1 MKILDRYILS
11 TYLKTFFSVFT
22 ILMLIFIL
30 QSVWVYI
37 SELAGKDLEIE
48 IILKFLIYVSPRIV
62 VLVLPLTILLA
73 SIMVFGG
80 FSENYEFAAMKS
92 TGISL
97 QRAMKSLSVFIVLLA
112 VISFFFANSVIP
124 FAEFNFYSL
133 RRNIAKVKPAMAI
146 AEGQFNQLNDINIK
160 VAEKSGENG
169 GFLRDVIIHQKKGNV
184 RGNFT
189 VIKANTGEFISDD
202 TSDILQLVLFDGNY
216 YDEIQDK
223 DYTKRTKNRPQVKS
237 TFDKYIINIDVSQF
251 NNVDFENKENITKH
265 TMLNVTDLK
274 TAIDSLNTNRNN
286 ILETFSETMLRRTTY
301 HNLKLNFKQ
310 NELDSI
316 TTTEAVDI
324 LKLYEERNSIQIIDL
339 ALNTIKKA
347 KNDLT
352 SKSKAMLNSLV
363 NVNKHVVA
371 LHDKFALGLSCIILF
386 FVGAPL
392 GALIR
397 KGGIGLPLII
407 AILIFLTYHFI
418 GLFAKNSS
426 EDSSVDPVLA
436 AWLSSLILLP
446 FSIYLTNRATK
457 DRPLIDFDSVLIPL
471 KQLVASK
478 SDSDIFDSQQL
489 TSEDTSELESFENE
503 KLIDI
508 VKNFRQFGLSLNYK
522 QRALK
527 ILNSRGISELQ
538 LKMAG
543 NLSNQKYENALRLY
557 IDFKEHSKLA
567 LNLNILTILLGLG
580 GFVLSNNGIP
590 VIGKILSVI
599 AVLSLLFFVVLFLK
613 STSNQSDFYKLL
625 SIKFLTNSFVFII
638 LGIPLFV
645 LYRAFFIKKMKE
657 DLLKIS

>member
-1 MKILDRYILS
+1 LKILDRYILS

-478 SDSDIFDSQQL
+478 SDSEIFDSQQL

-567 LNLNILTILLGLG
+567 LVLNILTILLGLG

-645 LYRAFFIKKMKE
+645 LYRPFFIKKMKE

>member
-1 MKILDRYILS
+1 LKILDRYILT

-22 ILMLIFIL
+22 ILMMIFIL

-48 IILKFLIYVSPRIV
+48 IVLKFLLYVSPRIV

-97 QRAMKSLSVFIVLLA
+97 QRAMKSLSVFIVFLA

-169 GFLRDVIIHQKKGNV
+169 EFLRDVIIHQKKGTFT
-184 RGNFT
+184 GNFT

-216 YDEIQDK
+216 YDEIQSK

-237 TFDKYIINIDVSQF
+237 TFEKYIINIDVSQF
-251 NNVDFENKENITKH
+251 NDIDFESKETITKH
-265 TMLNVTDLK
+265 TMLNVMDLK
-274 TAIDSLNTNRNN
+274 TAIDSLNTKRGG
-286 ILETFSETMLRRTTY
+286 LLSTFSETMLKRTNQHTL
-301 HNLKLNFKQ
+301 NLNYKLS
-310 NELDSI
+310 ELDSI
-316 TTTEAVDI
+316 TETVDI
-324 LKLYEERNSIQIIDL
+324 LKLYEERKSIQLIDL
-339 ALNTIKKA
+339 ALNTTKTAKK
-347 KNDLT
+347 DLT
-352 SKSKAMLNSLV
+352 SKSKTMLDTLV
-363 NVNKHVVA
+363 TVNKHVVA
-371 LHDKFALGLSCIILF
+371 FHDKFALGLSCIILF

-426 EDSSVDPVLA
+426 EDSSIDPVVA

-457 DRPLIDFDSVLIPL
+457 DRALIDFDSVLIPL
-471 KQLVASK
+471 KRLVTSK
-478 SDSDIFDSQQL
+478 SDSEIVDEQQL
-489 TSEDTSELESFENE
+489 TSEDTSELGQFENN
-503 KLIDI
+503 KLIDV

-522 QRALK
+522 QTALR
-527 ILNSRGISELQ
+527 ILNTRGISELE
-538 LKMAG
+538 LKMGG
-543 NLSNQKYENALRLY
+543 NLSNQNYENALRLY
-557 IDFKEHSKLA
+557 IDFKENSKLA
-567 LNLNILTILLGLG
+567 LVLNVLTIVI
-580 GFVLSNNGIP
+580 GFCGSFLSNNEFPILGQ
-590 VIGKILSVI
+590 ILSGI
-599 AVLSLLFFVVLFLK
+599 AILSLIFFVVVFQK
-613 STSNQSDFYKLL
+613 TTSNQSDFYKLL
-625 SIKFLTNSFVFII
+625 SIKFLTNSFAFII
-638 LGIPLFV
+638 LGIPLFF
-645 LYRAFFIKKMKE
+645 LYRPFFIKKMKE

>member
-1 MKILDRYILS
+1 MKILDRYILT

-22 ILMLIFIL
+22 ILMMIFIL

-48 IILKFLIYVSPRIV
+48 IVLKFLLYVSPRIV

-97 QRAMKSLSVFIVLLA
+97 QRAMKSLSVFIVFLA

-169 GFLRDVIIHQKKGNV
+169 EFLRDVIIHQKKGTFT
-184 RGNFT
+184 GNFT

-216 YDEIQDK
+216 YDEIQSK

-237 TFDKYIINIDVSQF
+237 TFEKYIINIDVSQF
-251 NNVDFENKENITKH
+251 NDIDFESKETITKH
-265 TMLNVTDLK
+265 TMLNVMDLK
-274 TAIDSLNTNRNN
+274 TAIDSLNTKRGG
-286 ILETFSETMLRRTTY
+286 LLSTFSETMLKRTNQHTL
-301 HNLKLNFKQ
+301 NLNYKLS
-310 NELDSI
+310 ELDSI
-316 TTTEAVDI
+316 TETVDI
-324 LKLYEERNSIQIIDL
+324 LKLYEERKSIQLIDL
-339 ALNTIKKA
+339 ALNTTKTAKK
-347 KNDLT
+347 DLT
-352 SKSKAMLNSLV
+352 SKSKTMLDTLV
-363 NVNKHVVA
+363 TVNKHVVTF
-371 LHDKFALGLSCIILF
+371 HDKFALGLSCIILF

-426 EDSSVDPVLA
+426 EDSSIDPVVA

-457 DRPLIDFDSVLIPL
+457 DRALIDFDSVLIPL
-471 KQLVASK
+471 KRLVTSK
-478 SDSDIFDSQQL
+478 SDSEIVDEQQL
-489 TSEDTSELESFENE
+489 TSEDTSELGQFENN
-503 KLIDI
+503 KLIDV

-522 QRALK
+522 QTALR
-527 ILNSRGISELQ
+527 ILNTRGISELE
-538 LKMAG
+538 LKMGG
-543 NLSNQKYENALRLY
+543 NLSNQNYENALRLY
-557 IDFKEHSKLA
+557 IDFKENSKLA
-567 LNLNILTILLGLG
+567 LVLNVLTIVI
-580 GFVLSNNGIP
+580 GFCGSFLSNNEFPILGQ
-590 VIGKILSVI
+590 ILSGI
-599 AVLSLLFFVVLFLK
+599 AILSLIFFVVVFQK
-613 STSNQSDFYKLL
+613 TTSNQSDFYKLL

-638 LGIPLFV
+638 LGIPLFF
-645 LYRAFFIKKMKE
+645 LYRPYFIKKMKE

>member
-1 MKILDRYILS
+1 MKILDRYILT

-22 ILMLIFIL
+22 ILMMIFIL

-48 IILKFLIYVSPRIV
+48 VVLKFLLYVSPRIV

-97 QRAMKSLSVFIVLLA
+97 QRAMKSLSVFIVFLA

-146 AEGQFNQLNDINIK
+146 AEGQFNQLNEINIK

-169 GFLRDVIIHQKKGNV
+169 EFLRDVIIHQKKGSFS
-184 RGNFT
+184 GNFT
-189 VIKANTGEFISDD
+189 VIKANTGEFISNE
-202 TSDILQLVLFDGNY
+202 TSDVLQLVLFDGNY
-216 YDEIQDK
+216 YDEIQHK
-223 DYTKRTKNRPQVKS
+223 DYTKRTKNRPLVKS
-237 TFDKYIINIDVSQF
+237 TFEKYIINIDVSQF
-251 NNVDFENKENITKH
+251 NNIDFESKESITKH
-265 TMLNVTDLK
+265 TMLNVVDLK
-274 TAIDSLNTNRNN
+274 TAIDSLNVKRSDVLT
-286 ILETFSETMLRRTTY
+286 TFSETMLKRTNHHT
-301 HNLKLNFKQ
+301 LNQ
-310 NELDSI
+310 NYKVSELDSI
-316 TTTEAVDI
+316 TENVDI
-324 LKLYEERNSIQIIDL
+324 LKLYDERKSIQLIDL
-339 ALNTIKKA
+339 ALNTTKTAKKE
-347 KNDLT
+347 LT
-352 SKSKAMLNSLV
+352 SKSKTMLDSLV
-363 NVNKHVVA
+363 TVNKHVVA

-397 KGGIGLPLII
+397 KGGIGLPLVI

-457 DRPLIDFDSVLIPL
+457 DRALIDFDSVLIPL
-471 KQLVASK
+471 KRLVTSK
-478 SDSDIFDSQQL
+478 SDTEIVDTLQL
-489 TSEDTSELESFENE
+489 SSENTSELDGFDNK

-508 VKNFRQFGLSLNYK
+508 IKNFRQFGLSLNYR
-522 QRALK
+522 QTAIK
-527 ILNSRGISELQ
+527 ILNSRGISELE
-538 LKMAG
+538 LKLGG
-543 NLSNQKYENALRLY
+543 NLSNQKYENALRLF
-557 IDFKEHSKLA
+557 IDFKENSKLA
-567 LNLNILTILLGLG
+567 LVLNILTIILGLG
-580 GFVLSNNGIP
+580 GSILAENGIP
-590 VIGKILSVI
+590 IIGKITSGFAILGLI
-599 AVLSLLFFVVLFLK
+599 FFVVVFQK

-638 LGIPLFV
+638 LGIPLFF
-645 LYRAFFIKKMKE
+645 LYRPFFIKKMKE

>member
-97 QRAMKSLSVFIVLLA
+97 QRAMKSLSVFIVFLA

-169 GFLRDVIIHQKKGNV
+169 GFLKDVIIHQKKGNV

-265 TMLNVTDLK
+265 TMLNVKDLK

-286 ILETFSETMLRRTTY
+286 ILETFSETMLKRTTY

-310 NELDSI
+310 NELNSI

-339 ALNTIKKA
+339 ALNIIKKA

-478 SDSDIFDSQQL
+478 SDSEIFDSQQL

-567 LNLNILTILLGLG
+567 LVLNILTILLGLG

-590 VIGKILSVI
+590 VIGKILSII

-645 LYRAFFIKKMKE
+645 LYRPFFIKKMKE

>member
-1 MKILDRYILS
+1 LKILDRYILT

-22 ILMLIFIL
+22 ILMMIFIL

-48 IILKFLIYVSPRIV
+48 VILKFLIYVSPRIV

-97 QRAMKSLSVFIVLLA
+97 QRAMKSLSVFIVFLA

-124 FAEFNFYSL
+124 YAEFNFYSL

-169 GFLRDVIIHQKKGNV
+169 EFLKDVIIHQKKGNI

-189 VIKANTGEFISDD
+189 VIKANTGEFISNE

-237 TFDKYIINIDVSQF
+237 TFEKYIINIDVSQF
-251 NNVDFENKENITKH
+251 NNIDFESKESITKH
-265 TMLNVTDLK
+265 TMLNVMDLK
-274 TAIDSLNTNRNN
+274 TSIDSLNTKRGE
-286 ILETFSETMLRRTTY
+286 ILKTFSETMLKRTNHHTL
-301 HNLKLNFKQ
+301 NLNYKLG
-310 NELDSI
+310 EEDSI
-316 TTTEAVDI
+316 TKPVDV
-324 LKLYEERNSIQIIDL
+324 LKLYKERKIIQLIEL
-339 ALNTIKKA
+339 ALNTTKTAKK
-347 KNDLT
+347 DLT
-352 SKSKAMLNSLV
+352 SKSKTMLNTLV
-363 NVNKHVVA
+363 NVNKHIVA

-426 EDSSVDPVLA
+426 EDSSIDPVLA

-457 DRPLIDFDSVLIPL
+457 DRALIDFDSILIPL
-471 KQLVASK
+471 KHLVTSEL
-478 SDSDIFDSQQL
+478 DSEIANSQQL
-489 TSEDTSELESFENE
+489 TSEDTSELKGFENG

-522 QRALK
+522 QTALK
-527 ILNSRGISELQ
+527 ILNSRGISELE
-538 LKMAG
+538 LKMGG

-557 IDFKEHSKLA
+557 IDFKENSKLA
-567 LNLNILTILLGLG
+567 LVLNTLTIVLGFG
-580 GFVLSNNGIP
+580 SSVLSNNDFPIIGTTLSGIA
-590 VIGKILSVI
+590 ILT
-599 AVLSLLFFVVLFLK
+599 LLFFVVVFQK
-613 STSNQSDFYKLL
+613 TTSNQSDFYKLL

-638 LGIPLFV
+638 LGIPLFF
-645 LYRAFFIKKMKE
+645 LYRPYFVKKMKE

>member
-1 MKILDRYILS
+1 MKILDRYILT

-22 ILMLIFIL
+22 ILMMIFIL

-48 IILKFLIYVSPRIV
+48 IVLKFLLYVSPRIV

-97 QRAMKSLSVFIVLLA
+97 QRAMKSLSVFIVFLA

-169 GFLRDVIIHQKKGNV
+169 EYLRDVIIHQKKGTFT
-184 RGNFT
+184 GNFT
-189 VIKANTGEFISDD
+189 VIKANTGEFISDE

-216 YDEIQDK
+216 YDEIQSK

-237 TFDKYIINIDVSQF
+237 TFEKYIINIDVSQF
-251 NNVDFENKENITKH
+251 NDIDFESKETITKH
-265 TMLNVTDLK
+265 TMLNVVDLK
-274 TAIDSLNTNRNN
+274 TAIDSLNTKREG
-286 ILETFSETMLRRTTY
+286 ILTTFSETMLKRTNQHTL
-301 HNLKLNFKQ
+301 NLNYKLS
-310 NELDSI
+310 ELDSI
-316 TTTEAVDI
+316 TETVDI
-324 LKLYEERNSIQIIDL
+324 LNLYEERKRIQLIDL
-339 ALNTIKKA
+339 ALNTTKTAKK
-347 KNDLT
+347 DLT
-352 SKSKAMLNSLV
+352 AKSKTMLDTLV
-363 NVNKHVVA
+363 IVNKHVVA
-371 LHDKFALGLSCIILF
+371 FHDKFALGLSCIILF

-426 EDSSVDPVLA
+426 EDSSIDPVAA
-436 AWLSSLILLP
+436 AWLASIILLP

-457 DRPLIDFDSVLIPL
+457 DRALIDFDSVLIPL
-471 KQLVASK
+471 KRLVTSK
-478 SDSDIFDSQQL
+478 LDSEIVDVQQL
-489 TSEDTSELESFENE
+489 TSEDTSELDQFENG
-503 KLIDI
+503 KLIDV

-522 QRALK
+522 QTALK
-527 ILNSRGISELQ
+527 ILNTRGISELE
-538 LKMAG
+538 LKMGG
-543 NLSNQKYENALRLY
+543 NLSNQNYENALRLY
-557 IDFKEHSKLA
+557 IDFKENSKLA
-567 LNLNILTILLGLG
+567 LVLNILTIVLGLG
-580 GFVLSNNGIP
+580 GEFLSNNEFPTLGQ
-590 VIGKILSVI
+590 ILSGI
-599 AVLSLLFFVVLFLK
+599 AILSLIFFVVVFQK
-613 STSNQSDFYKLL
+613 TTSNQSDFYKLL

-638 LGIPLFV
+638 LGIPLFF
-645 LYRAFFIKKMKE
+645 LYRPFFVKKMKE

>member
-1 MKILDRYILS
+1 M
-11 TYLKTFFSVFT
+11 FT
-22 ILMLIFIL
+22 ILMMIFIL

-48 IILKFLIYVSPRIV
+48 VVLKFLIYVSPRIV

-80 FSENYEFAAMKS
+80 FSENHEFAAMKS

-97 QRAMKSLSVFIVLLA
+97 QRAMKSLSVFIVFLA

-124 FAEFNFYSL
+124 YAEFNFYSL

-169 GFLRDVIIHQKKGNV
+169 EFLKDVIIHQKKGNLI
-184 RGNFT
+184 GNFT
-189 VIKANTGEFISDD
+189 VIKANTGEFTSNESDL
-202 TSDILQLVLFDGNY
+202 LQLVLYDGNY
-216 YDEIQDK
+216 YDEIQEK
-223 DYTKRTKNRPQVKS
+223 DYTKRIKNRPQVKS
-237 TFDKYIINIDVSQF
+237 TFKKYIINIDVSQF
-251 NNVDFENKENITKH
+251 NNIDFERKETITKH
-265 TMLNVTDLK
+265 TMLNVVDLK
-274 TAIDSLNTNRNN
+274 TAIDSLNTKRGK
-286 ILETFSETMLRRTTY
+286 ILETFSKTMLKRTNHHTL
-301 HNLKLNFKQ
+301 NLNYKLRKQ
-310 NELDSI
+310 DSI
-316 TTTEAVDI
+316 TKPVDI
-324 LKLYEERNSIQIIDL
+324 LKLYEERKSIQLIDL
-339 ALNTIKKA
+339 ALNTVKTAKK
-347 KNDLT
+347 DLR
-352 SKSKAMLNSLV
+352 SKSKKMLDTLV
-363 NVNKHVVA
+363 NVNKHIVA

-436 AWLSSLILLP
+436 SWLSSLILLP

-457 DRPLIDFDSVLIPL
+457 DRALIDFDSILIPL
-471 KQLVASK
+471 KHFVTSK
-478 SDSDIFDSQQL
+478 SDSEIVDSQQL
-489 TSEDTSELESFENE
+489 TSENTSELNKFEND

-508 VKNFRQFGLSLNYK
+508 IKNFRQFGLSLNYK
-522 QRALK
+522 QKALK
-527 ILNSRGISELQ
+527 ILNSRGISELE
-538 LKMAG
+538 LKMGG

-557 IDFKEHSKLA
+557 IDFKENSKLA
-567 LNLNILTILLGLG
+567 LVLNLLTIVLGLVGSILNNNSNLVLGNIL
-580 GFVLSNNGIP
+580 NGIA
-590 VIGKILSVI
+590 ILN
-599 AVLSLLFFVVLFLK
+599 LLFFVVVFQK
-613 STSNQSDFYKLL
+613 TTSNQSDFYKLL

-638 LGIPLFV
+638 LGIPLFF
-645 LYRAFFIKKMKE
+645 LYRPYFIKKMKQ

>member
-1 MKILDRYILS
+1 MKILDRYILK

-22 ILMLIFIL
+22 ILMMIFIL

-48 IILKFLIYVSPRIV
+48 VILKFLIYVSPRIV

-97 QRAMKSLSVFIVLLA
+97 QRAMKSLSVFIVFLA

-124 FAEFNFYSL
+124 YAEFNFYSL

-169 GFLRDVIIHQKKGNV
+169 EFLKDVIIHQKKGNI

-189 VIKANTGEFISDD
+189 VIKANTGEFISNE

-237 TFDKYIINIDVSQF
+237 TFEKYIINIDVSQF
-251 NNVDFENKENITKH
+251 NNIDFESKESITKH
-265 TMLNVTDLK
+265 TMLNVMDLK
-274 TAIDSLNTNRNN
+274 TSIDSLNTKRGE
-286 ILETFSETMLRRTTY
+286 ILKTFSETMLKRTNHHTL
-301 HNLKLNFKQ
+301 NLNYKLG
-310 NELDSI
+310 EEDSI
-316 TTTEAVDI
+316 TKPVDV
-324 LKLYEERNSIQIIDL
+324 LKLYKERKSIQLIEL
-339 ALNTIKKA
+339 ALNTTKTAKK
-347 KNDLT
+347 DLT
-352 SKSKAMLNSLV
+352 SKSKTMLNTLV
-363 NVNKHVVA
+363 NVNKHIVA

-426 EDSSVDPVLA
+426 EDSSIDPVLA

-457 DRPLIDFDSVLIPL
+457 DRALIDFDSILIPL
-471 KQLVASK
+471 KHLVTSEL
-478 SDSDIFDSQQL
+478 DSEIANSQQL
-489 TSEDTSELESFENE
+489 TSEDTSELKGFENG

-522 QRALK
+522 QTALK
-527 ILNSRGISELQ
+527 ILNSRGISELE
-538 LKMAG
+538 LKMGG

-557 IDFKEHSKLA
+557 IDFKENSKLA
-567 LNLNILTILLGLG
+567 LVLNTLTIVLGFG
-580 GFVLSNNGIP
+580 SSVLSNNDFPIIGTTLSGIA
-590 VIGKILSVI
+590 ILT
-599 AVLSLLFFVVLFLK
+599 LLFFVVVFQK
-613 STSNQSDFYKLL
+613 TTSNQSDFYKLL

-638 LGIPLFV
+638 LGIPLFF
-645 LYRAFFIKKMKE
+645 LYRTYFVKKMKE

>member
-1 MKILDRYILS
+1 MKLLDRYILT

-22 ILMLIFIL
+22 ILMMIFIL

-48 IILKFLIYVSPRIV
+48 VVMKFLIYVSPRIV

-169 GFLRDVIIHQKKGNV
+169 EFLRDVIIHQKKGNV

-189 VIKANTGEFISDD
+189 VIKANTGEFISDEN
-202 TSDILQLVLFDGNY
+202 SDILQLVLFNGNY

-223 DYTKRTKNRPQVKS
+223 DYTRRTKNRPQVKS

-251 NNVDFENKENITKH
+251 NNVDFESKENITKH

-274 TAIDSLNTNRNN
+274 TSIDSLNTNRSD
-286 ILETFSETMLRRTTY
+286 ILETFSETMLKRTTY
-301 HNLKLNFKQ
+301 HTLNLNYKLSK
-310 NELDSI
+310 LDSI
-316 TTTEAVDI
+316 NETIDI
-324 LKLYEERNSIQIIDL
+324 LKLYEESKSIQIIEL
-339 ALNTIKKA
+339 ALNTIKTA

-352 SKSKAMLNSLV
+352 SKSKTMLNSLV

-426 EDSSVDPVLA
+426 EDGSINPVLA

-457 DRPLIDFDSVLIPL
+457 DRALIDFDSVLIPL

-478 SDSDIFDSQQL
+478 SDSEIVNTQQL
-489 TSEDTSELESFENE
+489 TSENTSKLESFENE

-522 QRALK
+522 QKALK
-527 ILNSRGISELQ
+527 ILNLRDISELE
-538 LKMAG
+538 LKMSG

-567 LNLNILTILLGLG
+567 LVLNTLTILLGFG
-580 GFVLSNNGIP
+580 GLVLSNNGMP
-590 VIGKILSVI
+590 VMGKILSGI
-599 AVLSLLFFVVLFLK
+599 AVLCLLFFLIVFQK
-613 STSNQSDFYKLL
+613 TISNQFNFYKLL

-645 LYRAFFIKKMKE
+645 LYRPFFIKKMKE

>member
-1 MKILDRYILS
+1 M
-11 TYLKTFFSVFT
+11 
-22 ILMLIFIL
+22 MIFIL

-37 SELAGKDLEIE
+37 SELAGKDLEI
-48 IILKFLIYVSPRIV
+48 IVVLKFLLYVSPRIV

-97 QRAMKSLSVFIVLLA
+97 QRAMKSLSVFIVFLA

-146 AEGQFNQLNDINIK
+146 AEGQFNQLNEINIK

-169 GFLRDVIIHQKKGNV
+169 EFLRDVIIHQKKGTYT
-184 RGNFT
+184 GNFT
-189 VIKANTGEFISDD
+189 VIKANTGEFISDES
-202 TSDILQLVLFDGNY
+202 SDILQLVLFDGNY
-216 YDEIQDK
+216 YDEIQHK

-237 TFDKYIINIDVSQF
+237 TFEKYIINIDVSQF
-251 NNVDFENKENITKH
+251 NNIDFESKENITKH
-265 TMLNVTDLK
+265 TMLNVVDLK
-274 TAIDSLNTNRNN
+274 TAIDSLNIKRSDVLT
-286 ILETFSETMLRRTTY
+286 TFSETMLKRTNHHTL
-301 HNLKLNFKQ
+301 NLNYKVS
-310 NELDSI
+310 ELDSI
-316 TTTEAVDI
+316 TETVDV
-324 LKLYEERNSIQIIDL
+324 LKLYEERKSIQLIEL
-339 ALNTIKKA
+339 ALNTTKTAKK
-347 KNDLT
+347 DLT
-352 SKSKAMLNSLV
+352 SRSKTMLDTLV
-363 NVNKHVVA
+363 TVNKHVVA

-397 KGGIGLPLII
+397 KGGIGLPLVI

-457 DRPLIDFDSVLIPL
+457 DRALIDFDSILIPL
-471 KQLVASK
+471 KNLVTSK
-478 SDSDIFDSQQL
+478 SDSEIVDSQQL
-489 TSEDTSELESFENE
+489 TSENTSELDGFDND

-508 VKNFRQFGLSLNYK
+508 IKNFRQFGLSLNYK
-522 QRALK
+522 QTALK
-527 ILNSRGISELQ
+527 ILNSRGISELE
-538 LKMAG
+538 LKMGG
-543 NLSNQKYENALRLY
+543 NLSNQNYENALRLY
-557 IDFKEHSKLA
+557 IDFKENSKLA
-567 LNLNILTILLGLG
+567 LVLNILTIIFGLG
-580 GFVLSNNGIP
+580 GSFLSDNEIP
-590 VIGKILSVI
+590 VMGKILSGI
-599 AVLSLLFFVVLFLK
+599 AILSLIFFVVVFQK
-613 STSNQSDFYKLL
+613 TTSNQSDFYKLL

-638 LGIPLFV
+638 LGIPLFF
-645 LYRAFFIKKMKE
+645 LYRPFFIKKMKE
-657 DLLKIS
+657 DLKKIS

>member
-1 MKILDRYILS
+1 M
-11 TYLKTFFSVFT
+11 
-22 ILMLIFIL
+22 MIFIL

-48 IILKFLIYVSPRIV
+48 VILKFLIYVSPRIV

-97 QRAMKSLSVFIVLLA
+97 QRAMKSLSVFIVFLA

-124 FAEFNFYSL
+124 YAEFNFYSL

-169 GFLRDVIIHQKKGNV
+169 EFLKDVIIHQKKGNI

-189 VIKANTGEFISDD
+189 VIKANTGEFISNE

-237 TFDKYIINIDVSQF
+237 TFEKYIINIDVSQF
-251 NNVDFENKENITKH
+251 NNIDFESKESITKH
-265 TMLNVTDLK
+265 TMLNVMDLK
-274 TAIDSLNTNRNN
+274 TSIDSLNTKRGE
-286 ILETFSETMLRRTTY
+286 ILKTFSETMLKRTNHHTL
-301 HNLKLNFKQ
+301 NLNYKLG
-310 NELDSI
+310 EEDSI
-316 TTTEAVDI
+316 TKPVDV
-324 LKLYEERNSIQIIDL
+324 LKLYKERKIIQLIEL
-339 ALNTIKKA
+339 ALNTTKTAKK
-347 KNDLT
+347 DLT
-352 SKSKAMLNSLV
+352 SKSKTMLNTLV
-363 NVNKHVVA
+363 NVNKHIVA

-426 EDSSVDPVLA
+426 EDSSIDPVLA

-457 DRPLIDFDSVLIPL
+457 DRALIDFDSILIPL
-471 KQLVASK
+471 KHLVTSEL
-478 SDSDIFDSQQL
+478 DSEIANSQQL
-489 TSEDTSELESFENE
+489 TSEDTSELKGFENG

-522 QRALK
+522 QTALK
-527 ILNSRGISELQ
+527 ILNSRGISELE
-538 LKMAG
+538 LKMGG

-557 IDFKEHSKLA
+557 IDFKENSKLA
-567 LNLNILTILLGLG
+567 LVLNTLTIVLGFG
-580 GFVLSNNGIP
+580 SSVLSNNDFPIIGTTLSGIA
-590 VIGKILSVI
+590 ILT
-599 AVLSLLFFVVLFLK
+599 LLFFVVVFQK
-613 STSNQSDFYKLL
+613 TTSNQSDFYKLL

-638 LGIPLFV
+638 LGIPLFF
-645 LYRAFFIKKMKE
+645 LYRPYFVKKMKE

>member
-1 MKILDRYILS
+1 M
-11 TYLKTFFSVFT
+11 
-22 ILMLIFIL
+22 MIFIL

-48 IILKFLIYVSPRIV
+48 IVLKFLLYVSPRIV

-97 QRAMKSLSVFIVLLA
+97 QRAMKSLSVFIVFLA

-169 GFLRDVIIHQKKGNV
+169 EFLRDVIIHQKKGTFT
-184 RGNFT
+184 GNFT
-189 VIKANTGEFISDD
+189 VIKANTGEFISDE

-216 YDEIQDK
+216 YDEIQSK
-223 DYTKRTKNRPQVKS
+223 DYTTRTKNRPQVKS
-237 TFDKYIINIDVSQF
+237 TFEKYIINIDVSQF
-251 NNVDFENKENITKH
+251 NDIDFESKETITKH
-265 TMLNVTDLK
+265 TMLNVMDLK
-274 TAIDSLNTNRNN
+274 TAIDSLNTKREG
-286 ILETFSETMLRRTTY
+286 ILTTFSETMLKRTNQHTL
-301 HNLKLNFKQ
+301 NLNYKLS
-310 NELDSI
+310 ELDSI
-316 TTTEAVDI
+316 TESVDI
-324 LKLYEERNSIQIIDL
+324 LKLYEERKSIQLIDL
-339 ALNTIKKA
+339 ALNTTKTAKK
-347 KNDLT
+347 DLT
-352 SKSKAMLNSLV
+352 AKSKTMLDSLV
-363 NVNKHVVA
+363 TVNKHVVA

-426 EDSSVDPVLA
+426 EDSSVDPVVA

-457 DRPLIDFDSVLIPL
+457 DRALIDFDSVLIPL
-471 KQLVASK
+471 KHLVTSK
-478 SDSDIFDSQQL
+478 SDGEIVDVQQL
-489 TSEDTSELESFENE
+489 TSEDTSELDQYENN

-522 QRALK
+522 QTAFR
-527 ILNSRGISELQ
+527 ILNTRGISELE
-538 LKMAG
+538 LKMGG
-543 NLSNQKYENALRLY
+543 NLSNQRYENALRLY
-557 IDFKEHSKLA
+557 IDFKENSKLA
-567 LNLNILTILLGLG
+567 LVLNVLTIVLGFG
-580 GFVLSNNGIP
+580 GSFLSNNGIP
-590 VIGKILSVI
+590 VLGQILSGI
-599 AVLSLLFFVVLFLK
+599 GILSLIFFVVVFQK
-613 STSNQSDFYKLL
+613 TTSNQSDFYKLL

-638 LGIPLFV
+638 LGIPLFF
-645 LYRAFFIKKMKE
+645 LYRPFFVKKMKE

>member
-1 MKILDRYILS
+1 MKILDRYILT

-22 ILMLIFIL
+22 ILMMIFIL

-48 IILKFLIYVSPRIV
+48 VILKFLIYVSPRIV

-97 QRAMKSLSVFIVLLA
+97 QRAMKSLSVFIVFLA

-124 FAEFNFYSL
+124 YAEFNFYSL

-169 GFLRDVIIHQKKGNV
+169 EFLKDVIIHQKKGNI

-189 VIKANTGEFISDD
+189 VIKANTGEFISNE

-237 TFDKYIINIDVSQF
+237 TFEKYIINIDVSQF
-251 NNVDFENKENITKH
+251 NNIDFESKESITKH
-265 TMLNVTDLK
+265 TMLNVMDLK
-274 TAIDSLNTNRNN
+274 TSIDSLNTKRGE
-286 ILETFSETMLRRTTY
+286 ILKTFSETMLKRTNHHTL
-301 HNLKLNFKQ
+301 NLNYKLG
-310 NELDSI
+310 EEDSI
-316 TTTEAVDI
+316 TKPVDV
-324 LKLYEERNSIQIIDL
+324 LKLYKERKIIQLIEL
-339 ALNTIKKA
+339 ALNTTKTAKK
-347 KNDLT
+347 DLT
-352 SKSKAMLNSLV
+352 SKSKTMLNTLV
-363 NVNKHVVA
+363 NVNKHIVA

-426 EDSSVDPVLA
+426 EDSSIDPVLA

-457 DRPLIDFDSVLIPL
+457 DRALIDFDSILIPL
-471 KQLVASK
+471 KHLVK
-478 SDSDIFDSQQL
+478 SELDSEIANSQQL
-489 TSEDTSELESFENE
+489 TSEDTSELKGFENG

-522 QRALK
+522 QTALK
-527 ILNSRGISELQ
+527 ILNSRGISELE
-538 LKMAG
+538 LKMGG

-557 IDFKEHSKLA
+557 IDFKENSKLA
-567 LNLNILTILLGLG
+567 LVLNTLTIVLGFG
-580 GFVLSNNGIP
+580 SSVLSNNDFPIIGTTLSGIA
-590 VIGKILSVI
+590 ILT
-599 AVLSLLFFVVLFLK
+599 LLFFVVVFQK
-613 STSNQSDFYKLL
+613 TTSNQSDFYKLL

-638 LGIPLFV
+638 LGIPLFF
-645 LYRAFFIKKMKE
+645 LYRPYFVKKMKE